1 MFLFFFLLFPQG
13 FSLNAQEPDVYLN
26 IRNIRVEAGSGEKY
40 MLFVEYEYGQTK
52 CSATLIRRTMYFSRP
67 EGKFTNEMFRK
78 NLKNFL
84 LKTSEKFEGKNV
96 NKKTFLERNFIH
108 VVGIGT
114 IAGFFLADWDN
125 RHNWK
130 FVPIRQVSDLWQ
142 GSDKIKHDVG
152 GGGLT
157 LFNDYAG
164 YYAGGIKEAFDVTFR
179 GTSFSWPDVGA
190 TCATSALVHV
200 GKIIYRHKRQGAKK
214 RYSVTIFN
222 STTEVH
228 FVLKW

>member
-1 MFLFFFLLFPQG
+1 MNCRMFLFFFLLFPQG

-179 GTSFSWPDVGA
+179 GTSFLGPMLA
-190 TCATSALVHV
+190 QPALHQHLFMSAKSSI
-200 GKIIYRHKRQGAKK
+200 GIKDKGRRKDIR
-214 RYSVTIFN
+214 
-222 STTEVH
+222 
-228 FVLKW
+228 